1 MSEDPQALGQRLKA
15 ERERR
20 GLSTQKIANGMHLDE
35 WVIDALETG
44 DYRRIGPEV
53 YAKGHL
59 RKYASLLGVSAAP
72 PPVDAVPPSVPST
85 ATGYPPPIV
94 RLDPPQDD
102 HAVWPRVGAVVAV
115 VILVGGVFW
124 WRESHR
130 GLSAPSP
137 ALQPAPPVAAST
149 EASPEDAAAPVDRA
163 DLADE
168 AAPAATS
175 AAAPMNEAAAAPPR
189 QAPATPAMSA
199 NKPLPSPNAEAP
211 LALSAPT
218 ASPAAAG
225 PAAAGLTPGVGKA
238 RLRLSFS
245 ADSWVEIRD
254 YSGKRIFSGNGRANS
269 VKTVAGAAPFRVFL
283 RSASGVQLQLN
294 ERAVAIGR
302 QFISGDEARFEAGAD
317 GVLRRDPPP
326 APGNDPQTAAVSPH
340 G

>member
-1 MSEDPQALGQRLKA
+1 
-15 ERERR
+15 
-20 GLSTQKIANGMHLDE
+20 MHLDE

-59 RKYASLLGVSAAP
+59 KKYASLLGVSAAP
-72 PPVDAVPPSVPST
+72 PAADAAPPSAPSA

-137 ALQPAPPVAAST
+137 TLQPAPPVAAST
-149 EASPEDAAAPVDRA
+149 ESSPEYGAAPVDQA

-168 AAPAATS
+168 AAAAGTS
-175 AAAPMNEAAAAPPR
+175 AAAPMNEAAAAPLS
-189 QAPATPAMSA
+189 QAPATPATST
-199 NKPLPSPNAEAP
+199 NKPLPSPHAQAP
-211 LALSAPT
+211 IAL
-218 ASPAAAG
+218 PARTAG
-225 PAAAGLTPGVGKA
+225 PAAADLTPGVGKA

-254 YSGKRIFSGNGRANS
+254 YSGKRIFAGNGRANS
-269 VKTVAGAAPFRVFL
+269 VQTVAGAAPFRVYL

-326 APGNDPQTAAVSPH
+326 APGNGPQTAAVSPH